1 MQTLDKTGAS
11 REALTRSENANGVL
25 PRRRLAA
32 LIACA
37 LVLSSCAVL
46 DSSPRPLGPFSGRPD
61 AEAGASFK
69 SAAEV
74 AAEEIAEIASPGSAQ
89 QQRLISEINR
99 DGSQPALSGYRETV
113 PRAADGDTPRDADD
127 VVELNYEQADLR
139 LVLEQLAESLDMSV
153 VMDPSL
159 DMKVSVRTSSNQPLG
174 LDDVWP
180 VMRLLARD
188 AGVLIDRVGNVF
200 NIRRGTSSLPIEIA
214 TPDTLGSGTAPTILQ
229 ITPLVHVAADAAIE
243 IIQPLLEGEGS
254 VRRLLSGNNLAI
266 SAGESQLRR
275 INELLYIVDSDPFA
289 NQGISLYPL
298 SNARATEVATELEEI
313 LGLIEGATPA
323 YQVKGIERINA
334 VLVTAPARRGFDEI
348 ARWIQILDAASQEQV
363 EQLFHYR
370 VKNLSATELGDTLSS
385 VFESNDSRDEDEDG
399 NRSRNGR
406 DEQPV
411 VFEPPSGNPDGQQ
424 DPAQSGLATNDGAR
438 PTNPSNAIA
447 ANLAVKIVADEAT
460 NSLLIRSTA
469 RDYRQ
474 LLTTI
479 NQLDAVPLQVMINAV
494 IAQITLTEG
503 NEFGVDWS
511 RVAANSAV
519 QSLSTSTSTNYT
531 PAGLGGLMF
540 SKSFIDGAAQ
550 VDATLEAI
558 SVNNDVQLLARP
570 SLTVINNQEGEIQIG
585 SQVPVE
591 QGQAIGGAGI
601 STTNIQYRDTGI
613 VLSITPQIND
623 DGIVN
628 LIIRQELSSVDSGAE
643 GVNNNPVFNN
653 QEINTTVVVRDGENV
668 VLGGLIQSDT
678 ENLNTGVPGLN
689 RVPLLG
695 GLFSFRQQSVQR
707 KELFIV
713 LRPEIVDLNADT
725 SSQYRAVL
733 ERFELATQMIEE
745 AGI

>member
-1 MQTLDKTGAS
+1 MQTLDKTGS
-11 REALTRSENANGVL
+11 CRHALTRGDNANGVL

-37 LVLSSCAVL
+37 LVLSSCAAL

-99 DGSQPALSGYRETV
+99 DGSQPGLSGYRETV
-113 PRAADGDTPRDADD
+113 PRAMDGDTPRDADD

-298 SNARATEVATELEEI
+298 SNASATEVATELEEI

-399 NRSRNGR
+399 NRGRNGR

-424 DPAQSGLATNDGAR
+424 DPAQSGLAANDGAR
-438 PTNPSNAIA
+438 STNPSNAIA